1 MTSSTNSAL
10 AAAQARRTCKAYDAT
25 RKIDESTLQT
35 LLNTLRLAPSSIN
48 IQPWKFLVTDRMS
61 TKNLIT
67 KSMVDGD
74 AHNVPKVNNASHILI
89 LCTRTDLDDAHLS
102 KVLQA
107 EKDAGRFGSDA
118 IMQARFDL
126 CQYYISQMQTSPEK
140 LLAWSENQTFIALG
154 HLLMACAMM
163 GIDATP
169 IGGYDQALLD
179 AERRLADQGL
189 KSSVLVA
196 IGYASHTDANQQLPK
211 ARLAFDEVVSFI

>member
-1 MTSSTNSAL
+1 MTTSNNNAL
-10 AAAQARRTCKAYDAT
+10 AVSQARRTCKAYDAT
-25 RKIDESTLQT
+25 RKIDAST
-35 LLNTLRLAPSSIN
+35 LNTLLEALRLSPSSIN
-48 IQPWKFLVTDRMS
+48 IQPWKFLITDQMS
-61 TKNLIT
+61 TKNLII

-74 AHNVPKVNNASHILI
+74 AHNVPKVNHASHLLI

-107 EKDAGRFGSDA
+107 EKDAGRFATDE
-118 IMQARFDL
+118 IMQARFEL
-126 CQYYISQMQTSPEK
+126 CQYYIGQMQTSPEK

-179 AERRLADQGL
+179 AELNLADQGL

-196 IGYASHTDANQQLPK
+196 IGYASDTDANQQLPK
-211 ARLAFDEVVSFI
+211 ARLAFDEVIEFI